1 MRSSLSSQL
10 KENRYT
16 LRLLRT
22 MKTLLKKFDSR
33 NNFYAILFICMTR
46 CMLILF
52 LVLATDS
59 NAQSICI
66 DTSTLSQANH
76 YLVEGAKA
84 RRKVLDYKKLILL
97 DSIEIA
103 QLDSIR
109 TIQSRTIQ
117 TKQSEINSLRSH
129 EKTLKSQIALFSLVA
144 FVIGLIL

>member
-1 MRSSLSSQL
+1 
-10 KENRYT
+10 
-16 LRLLRT
+16 
-22 MKTLLKKFDSR
+22 
-33 NNFYAILFICMTR
+33 MTR

-66 DTSTLSQANH
+66 DTSTLSQANY

-84 RRKVLDYKKLILL
+84 RRKVLDYKKLIIL

-103 QLDSIR
+103 QIDSIR

-117 TKQSEINSLRSH
+117 TKQSEINSLKSH
-129 EKTLKSQIALFSLVA
+129 AKTLKSQIVLFSLVA

>member
-1 MRSSLSSQL
+1 M
-10 KENRYT
+10 
-16 LRLLRT
+16 
-22 MKTLLKKFDSR
+22 
-33 NNFYAILFICMTR
+33 
-46 CMLILF
+46 
-52 LVLATDS
+52 DS

-84 RRKVLDYKKLILL
+84 RRKVLDYEKLILL

-103 QLDSIR
+103 QIDSIR

-117 TKQSEINSLRSH
+117 TQSKQIESLKSH
-129 EKTLKSQIALFSLVA
+129 EKTLKSQITLFSLVA